1 MPRPPRSAIL
11 RAQSETWFRALSKI
25 SLIVPAR
32 YLIPSLQTV
41 FLAGDIWPM
50 FMPAIAIMLLIGAA
64 LFAMAAR
71 STRKRI
77 G

>member
-1 MPRPPRSAIL
+1 MPRVI
-11 RAQSETWFRALSKI
+11 QWITM
-25 SLIVPAR
+25 IVPAR

-41 FLAGDIWPM
+41 FLAGDIWSM
-50 FMPAIAIMLLIGAA
+50 FLPAIAIMLLIGAA

-71 STRKRI
+71 DTRKRI

>member
-1 MPRPPRSAIL
+1 MPAFLLSGFLFEINSMPRVI
-11 RAQSETWFRALSKI
+11 QWIT
-25 SLIVPAR
+25 LIVPAR
-32 YLIPSLQTV
+32 YLIASLQTV

-50 FMPAIAIMLLIGAA
+50 FMPAIAIMLLMGAA

-71 STRKRI
+71 CTRKRI